1 MVEVVLAGYVFY
13 RIKVQPSLAP
23 PEKTEFDLATTAPVG
38 AVLTTEELDLDDPL
52 VVVPEPYP
60 PMPEAD
66 MPAAE
71 APPMKAAHDEMP
83 AAEGE
88 ILPPEDDKP

>member
-1 MVEVVLAGYVFY
+1 M
-13 RIKVQPSLAP
+13 QPSLAP
-23 PEKTEFDLATTAPVG
+23 PEKTEFDLATTSPVG
-38 AVLTTEELDLDDPL
+38 AVLTAEELDLEDPL
-52 VVVPEPYP
+52 VVMPEPYP

-71 APPMKAAHDEMP
+71 APPMETVYDGMP

-88 ILPPEDDKP
+88 VLPPDDEKP

>member
-1 MVEVVLAGYVFY
+1 
-13 RIKVQPSLAP
+13 
-23 PEKTEFDLATTAPVG
+23 
-38 AVLTTEELDLDDPL
+38 
-52 VVVPEPYP
+52 
-60 PMPEAD
+60 MPEAD